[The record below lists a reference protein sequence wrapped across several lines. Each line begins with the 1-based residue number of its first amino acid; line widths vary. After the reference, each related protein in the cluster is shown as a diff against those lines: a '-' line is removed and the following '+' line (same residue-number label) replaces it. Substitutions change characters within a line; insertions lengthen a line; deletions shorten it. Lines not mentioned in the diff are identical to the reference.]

1 MIDLSLR
8 VVKTDG
14 SDLTLPVAPKTVV
27 AFERQFGMGIGKA
40 FQTEQKAEHLYWMA
54 WKAQANSGAVVKPF
68 DGWLD
73 DVVSVELVEQ
83 DAAPL
88 TGAA

>member
-8 VVKTDG
+8 VVKADGTDVV
-14 SDLTLPVAPKTVV
+14 LPVMPKTVV

-40 FQTEQKAEHLYWMA
+40 FQSEQKAEHLYWMA
-54 WKAQANSGAVVKPF
+54 WKAQANTGAVVKPF

-73 DVVSVELVEQ
+73 DVVSVELVE
-83 DAAPL
+83 DAAVPL